1 MIAIADYTT
10 GDNKMYYNGGT
21 ESSVPKYNDVILSDT
36 PAISGGGI
44 AITTSKYIAYPLS
57 IFPGGAMGL
66 AGKKITITLV
76 GSPLTN
82 RTFVDFGVIGTNTTY
97 RVKITS
103 TGGCQVMWT
112 TAPCIKDSNN
122 NYEFQAP
129 SIPSEIRHFVI

>member
-1 MIAIADYTT
+1 MS
-10 GDNKMYYNGGT
+10 NGIGR
-21 ESSVPKYNDVILSDT
+21 
-36 PAISGGGI
+36 
-44 AITTSKYIAYPLS
+44 
-57 IFPGGAMGL
+57 
-66 AGKKITITLV
+66 KKITITLV

-103 TGGCQVMWT
+103 TGGCQVQWT